1 MASSL
6 AACRFGPLLAALIL
20 LSACGSPDGALTR
33 GRVPEDSAFPAVV
46 SEPRDFSSMP
56 PEAVLAAAREL
67 HTRILTLDSHAD
79 IPFDYATASV
89 NPCTGASLQVDVPK
103 MRTGGLQAVALS
115 VWVPQAV
122 RTEATYV
129 RARDQAMTKF
139 RAIHRFAEELCP
151 DQVGL
156 ALAPEDVERV
166 AASGRLVAIIGIEN
180 GFAVG
185 LDPSLVRTY
194 AELGATYMSLT
205 HSAHNDLADSSLPRE
220 AFGDGPSE
228 HDGVSALGEQVI
240 REMNRAGMM
249 VDVSHGSKATAL
261 EAMRLSRA
269 PVIASH
275 SSVHALTKHARNMDD
290 ETLLALKGDGGVIQ
304 IVALGDYVRRPG
316 GAPPSVSD
324 LVDHID
330 YAVELIGIDH
340 VGIASDFD
348 GGGGVAGWNDASETP
363 NVTAELLRRGYSEEE
378 IAKLWGENFLRVW
391 REAERL
397 ALGGGR

>member
-1 MASSL
+1 
-6 AACRFGPLLAALIL
+6 
-20 LSACGSPDGALTR
+20 
-33 GRVPEDSAFPAVV
+33 
-46 SEPRDFSSMP
+46 MP

-67 HTRILTLDSHAD
+67 HARILTLDSHAD
-79 IPFDYATASV
+79 IPFDYATAAV
-89 NPCTGASLQVDVPK
+89 NPCAGASLQVDVPK
-103 MRTGGLQAVALS
+103 MRAGGLRAVVLN
-115 VWVPQAV
+115 VWVPQAA
-122 RTEATYV
+122 RTDATYA

-156 ALAPEDVERV
+156 ALTPEDVERV

-185 LDPSLVRTY
+185 LDASLVRTY
-194 AELGATYMSLT
+194 AELGAIYMSLT

-220 AFGDGPSE
+220 AFGDGASE

-240 REMNRAGMM
+240 AEMNRVGMM

-261 EAMRLSRA
+261 DAMRLSRA

-275 SSVHALTKHARNMDD
+275 SSVRALRNHPRNVDD
-290 ETLLALKGDGGVIQ
+290 ETLHALRDDGGVIQ
-304 IVALGDYVRRPG
+304 IVALGDYVRRPEG
-316 GAPPSVSD
+316 GPPTVSD
-324 LVDHID
+324 LVDHVD
-330 YAVELIGIDH
+330 YAVQRIGIDH

-363 NVTAELLRRGYSEEE
+363 NVTAELLRRGYSEAD
-378 IAKLWGENFLRVW
+378 IAKLWGENLLRVW
-391 REAERL
+391 REARRV
-397 ALGGGR
+397 AAGGR